1 MNMLSYAFMQ
11 RALIVAVLIGIMTPI
26 IGVTIVLKRLSLVG
40 DSLSHSSLAGVA
52 AGLAFGF
59 NPVVGAISFSL
70 VAAFGIERIRK
81 LFPKY
86 AEIAI
91 AIIMS
96 TGIGLAGVLSGFV
109 KNSANFSSFL
119 FGSIVAIS
127 NFELMI
133 VLILSGV
140 VITALV
146 LLYKELFYLTFDEE
160 SARLAGIPVRL
171 INTVF
176 TIMMALTIS
185 VSARTVG
192 ALVVSSLMVIPVAL
206 AMQVAKSYK
215 QTLIIAVVSGVLFTL
230 VGLTVSFY
238 ANLRPGATIVLV
250 GVVSLVVTIL
260 VKNLVVRSKV
270 RQMNNEAIE

>member
-260 VKNLVVRSKV
+260 AKNLVVRRKV
-270 RQMNNEAIE
+270 RQMNHGAIE